1 MKFYNSE
8 EYKLHQINLEMAIK
22 KASVIQ
28 EYDELPITLFTYCEE
43 GREGFREGFLE
54 INRETTEVYVL
65 ATGFIPDGIIRCS
78 SDRKD

>member
-43 GREGFREGFLE
+43 GREGFLE
-54 INRETTEVYVL
+54 INRETEVYAL
-65 ATGFIPDGIIRCS
+65 ATGFIPDGII
-78 SDRKD
+78 D

>member
-28 EYDELPITLFTYCEE
+28 EYELPITLFIYCEE
-43 GREGFREGFLE
+43 GREGFLE
-54 INRETTEVYVL
+54 INRETTEVYAL
-65 ATGFIPDGIIRCS
+65 ATGFIPDGIIKETSGR
-78 SDRKD
+78 